1 MQSSNPKIVEAADH
15 LVDIFGQ
22 IKLIENADVHG
33 LDSGSIYDYCD
44 TIRKKLIKALEALK
58 D

>member
-15 LVDIFGQ
+15 LIDIFGI
-22 IKLIENADVHG
+22 IKLMEGAFLGDIEDIPENCQA
-33 LDSGSIYDYCD
+33 
-44 TIRKKLIKALEALK
+44 IRKKLIKALEALR